1 MARAPKLNTDLGDSS
16 DPVFSD
22 EITISN
28 NTLDDNIG
36 SFPDLPIDTAT
47 ISGKLSEYNKVRLK
61 PYYKAQVADTSDARK
76 AVQQD
81 FTKNGNWLNTFCAG
95 NLALMKK
102 TGYPFAKD
110 DGAQG
115 KLDQTTLSVT
125 TVPNSALIDF
135 YITHIKGG
143 GIHYGIMI
151 TPVSNPE
158 TNPAKW
164 GFYYASQREGTI
176 PELERD
182 TNYKMSSFAMGT
194 DKELTYSAEVEIT
207 TL

>member
-1 MARAPKLNTDLGDSS
+1 MAKAPKLNTDLGDSS

-28 NTLDDNIG
+28 NTLNENIG
-36 SFPDLPIDTAT
+36 SFTDLPVDTAT
-47 ISGKLSEYNKVRLK
+47 ISGKLDIFNKVRLK
-61 PYYKAQVADTSDARK
+61 PYYKAQVAETGEARK

-95 NLALMKK
+95 NLALLKK

-115 KLDQTTLSVT
+115 KLEATTLSVT
-125 TVPNSALIDF
+125 TVANSALIDF
-135 YITHIKGG
+135 YITHVKGG

-151 TPVSNPE
+151 TLATNTE

-176 PELERD
+176 PELERN
-182 TNYKMSSFAMGT
+182 TNYKMISFAMGT
-194 DKELTYSAEVEIT
+194 DKDLTYSAEVEIK